1 METIPMTKNAGLIEA
16 SFQDAIE
23 IIAASKELTNQ
34 TKRHWTTSLRQFA
47 KAMDRPFE
55 VIPARY
61 SAVRNDLANW
71 HHVAAGLTAKTVMN
85 HRSNVKGTLLWLAR
99 EKGIPEHGAPLSP
112 AWEELRA
119 RIKDALVRSR
129 LSSFVRFCSANNISP
144 AEVDD
149 ATIDK
154 FMDYRAR
161 CSKPAD
167 SAFRRL
173 LARAWN
179 ANVANILG
187 WPKWWMAEPSVKS
200 TVEIGWEEFPK
211 RLQTDVDK
219 HLDSLTRVRKG
230 RTGRHIKPL
239 RQATIR
245 ARRAELQAAARMAVK
260 VGVPIEKLDSLRS
273 MLKPKAAEKILDAY
287 WEKNGDKPKLYTVYL
302 ARRFVAIAKETKCL
316 SDKDCER
323 LQEMWRRLHD
333 ERPAEGLTNK
343 NLDFLRKVLTPGVW
357 GRVLKLPIAMM
368 AEARRCQQHA
378 PIRAAVIAQMA
389 VAIAILGVA
398 PVRLANLTSIR
409 LGINLHKPDGPDSD
423 YWLHFIPEETKN
435 NVRLE
440 FVFKKYLTRL
450 IDEYVHDFWPTLLR
464 GRKED
469 YLFPGLREGAKGK
482 ISFSVQITKR
492 IYQATGLRMTVHQFR
507 HAAGAII
514 LKNRPG
520 EFELVRQILGHRN
533 IATTMRCYVGL
544 EMIQASEI
552 FTSMVMNEIN
562 DHLIAAE

>member
-1 METIPMTKNAGLIEA
+1 MPGNAGLIEA
-16 SFQDAIE
+16 SLQDAIQM
-23 IIAASKELTNQ
+23 ITASQELSDQ

-47 KAMDRPFE
+47 KAIDRPLE

-61 SAVRNDLANW
+61 SAVRNDLAKW
-71 HHVAAGLTAKTVMN
+71 HHVPAGLTAKTVMN
-85 HRSNVKGTLLWLAR
+85 HRSNTKGALLYLAR
-99 EKGIPEHGAPLSP
+99 EKGIPEHGAPLT
-112 AWEELRA
+112 AGWEELRA
-119 RIKDALVRSR
+119 KIKDSLIRSR
-129 LSSFVRFCSANNISP
+129 LSSFIRYCSANNIMP
-144 AEVDD
+144 EDVDE
-149 ATIDK
+149 AVVDK
-154 FMDYRAR
+154 FIDYRAR

-167 SAFRRL
+167 TAFRRL

-179 ANVANILG
+179 ANVGNIPG
-187 WPKWWMAEPSVKS
+187 WPKRRLIEPLVKS
-200 TVEIGWEEFPK
+200 VVEIEWEEFPK
-211 RLQTDVDK
+211 RLQKDVDK
-219 HLDSLTRVRKG
+219 YEVGLTQVRKG

-239 RQATIR
+239 RQTTLQ

-260 VGVPIEKLDSLRS
+260 IGIPIKKLDSLRS
-273 MLKPKAAEKILDAY
+273 MLKPNVAERILNAY

-302 ARRFVAIAKETKCL
+302 ARRFLAIAKETKCL
-316 SDKDCER
+316 NDKDCER
-323 LQEMWRRLHD
+323 LHEMWRRLYD

-357 GRVLKLPIAMM
+357 RRVLKLPIAMM
-368 AEARRCQQHA
+368 VEARRCQQHA
-378 PIRAAVIAQMA
+378 PIRTAVIAQMA
-389 VAIAILGVA
+389 VAIAILAVA

-409 LGINLHKPDGPDSD
+409 LGMNLNKPDGANSD
-423 YWLHFIPEETKN
+423 YWLHFTPEDTKN

-440 FVFKKYLTRL
+440 FVFKEYLTRL

-492 IYQATGLRMTVHQFR
+492 IYKATGLKMTVHQFR

-520 EFELVRQILGHRN
+520 EFELVRQILGHRS

-544 EMIQASEI
+544 ETIQASEI
-552 FTSMVMNEIN
+552 FTNMIMDEIDDN
-562 DHLIAAE
+562 LTDPDEP